1 RRSETRSW
9 ARKCGASNR
18 GENARGAYPQV
29 DHPRLPDLSGRR
41 QTIQVTTA
49 PPGRARPDP
58 GAVSREMEPAVRLS
72 NGCAQLRGAAVRVS
86 EADRT
91 RPDSA
96 QSRRSEERRPAE
108 GGQDLIALPYSSF
121 QINVGGWCPKR
132 GSRRRS
138 LYPHLEP
145 MRNLFARTEGVPM
158 SDRWLGLIQLEA
170 QRGPAC

>member
-1 RRSETRSW
+1 
-9 ARKCGASNR
+9 
-18 GENARGAYPQV
+18 
-29 DHPRLPDLSGRR
+29 
-41 QTIQVTTA
+41 
-49 PPGRARPDP
+49 
-58 GAVSREMEPAVRLS
+58 MEPAVRLS

-121 QINVGGWCPKR
+121 QIIVGGWCPKR
-132 GSRRRS
+132 RSRRRS

-145 MRNLFARTEGVPM
+145 MGIMLHAVSWTTFDHAWPGFRILENCP
-158 SDRWLGLIQLEA
+158 LGLPALVA
-170 QRGPAC
+170 GRGSVRLCPCL